1 MNLINQVYVEFAS
14 KSINEGFAR
23 SLVSSLLAQ
32 IDPIIEEVED
42 VKTVVSE
49 VVTNSI
55 IHGYENKDE
64 ESLITLKL
72 LLYEDSIEIVCSDFG
87 GGIKNIEQARQPLF
101 TSKPDLERSGLGF
114 TIMENFMDDIQVTSE
129 IGKGTTVKMHKK
141 FHSVA
146 SKIAV

>member
-55 IHGYENKDE
+55 IHGYEHKDE

-72 LLYEDSIEIVCSDFG
+72 LLYENSIEIVCSDFG

-114 TIMENFMDDIQVTSE
+114 TIMENFMDDIQITSE
-129 IGKGTTVKMHKK
+129 IGKGTTVKLNKK
-141 FHSVA
+141 FRSIVSKVA
-146 SKIAV
+146 V